1 MYYYLLFFLLAFVV
15 NLFIKRNKILLNN
28 VQLNH
33 QKLTNIHVPSVG
45 GYFLII
51 PIIIFFYKDNLF
63 FSIISIPSF
72 LLGFFSDLNILS
84 SPK

>member
-1 MYYYLLFFLLAFVV
+1 MFYYLLFPLLAFAV
-15 NLFIKRNKILLNN
+15 NLVIKRNKILSNGD
-28 VQLNH
+28 QLNH

-63 FSIISIPSF
+63 F
-72 LLGFFSDLNILS
+72 
-84 SPK
+84 